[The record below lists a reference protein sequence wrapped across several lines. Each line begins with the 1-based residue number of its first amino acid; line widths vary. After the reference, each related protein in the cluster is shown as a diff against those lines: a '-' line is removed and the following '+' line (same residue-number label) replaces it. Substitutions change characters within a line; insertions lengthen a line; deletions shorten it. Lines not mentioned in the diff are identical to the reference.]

1 MTFVVLKPY
10 FQEDELFATQEQAEA
25 AAQAHLQ
32 QVPSQPVY
40 VAQLLKCFKASVKV
54 GAASVPAP
62 PGQ

>member
-10 FQEDELFATQEQAEA
+10 FQEDELYATQEEAAA

-40 VAQLLKCFKASVKV
+40 VAQLLQCFKASVKV
-54 GAASVPAP
+54 GSATVPNL
-62 PGQ
+62 PGK